1 MNDIIEITEEEA
13 KSALGVYLSL
23 VDRKRCVFRIQLE
36 NGSAAML
43 SPVIQSGPPIDPE
56 VIEQVEDFKKAFM
69 SDAVKVTPDDIDDQG
84 VDIK

>member
-23 VDRKRCVFRIQLE
+23 VDRNRCVFRIQLE

-43 SPVIQSGPPIDPE
+43 SPVIQSGPPIDKD
-56 VIEQVEDFKKAFM
+56 VIDQVEEFRKDFVENAEE
-69 SDAVKVTPDDIDDQG
+69 S
-84 VDIK
+84 

>member
-1 MNDIIEITEEEA
+1 
-13 KSALGVYLSL
+13 
-23 VDRKRCVFRIQLE
+23 
-36 NGSAAML
+36 ML
-43 SPVIQSGPPIDPE
+43 CPVIQSGPPIDPE

>member
-13 KSALGVYLSL
+13 KAALGVYLNL
-23 VDRKRCVFRIQLE
+23 VDRNRCVFRIQLS

-43 SPVIQSGPPIDPE
+43 SPVIQSGPPVDPE
-56 VIEQVEDFKKAFM
+56 VMDQVEEFKKSFM
-69 SDAVKVTPDDIDDQG
+69 EEAIKITPDDIDDQG

>member
-13 KSALGVYLSL
+13 KAALGVYLNL
-23 VDRKRCVFRIQLE
+23 VDRNRCVFRIQLA

-43 SPVIQSGPPIDPE
+43 SPVIQSGPPVDPE
-56 VIEQVEDFKKAFM
+56 VMDQVEEFKKSFM
-69 SDAVKVTPDDIDDQG
+69 EEAIKITPDDIDDQG